1 MTPLHLAV
9 RFENSATVVNTLVQ
23 AGANV
28 DALNSNQQS
37 PLHLASSSNPAVVPI
52 LIGAGCKVDLLNKA
66 QRSPLYYAARFSKDR
81 SAIAALMAAGADPYL
96 GEGPLTDLDVSD
108 EMKDYIIKSLS
119 K

>member
-1 MTPLHLAV
+1 M
-9 RFENSATVVNTLVQ
+9 STLCE

-28 DALNSNQQS
+28 DALDSYQQS
-37 PLHLASSSNPAVVPI
+37 PLHYASSDNPAVVPV
-52 LIGAGCKVDLLNKA
+52 LIGAGCKVNLLNKA

-96 GEGPLTDLDVSD
+96 GDTPLTDLDVSD
-108 EMKDYIIKSLS
+108 EMKDYIMSLS

>member
-9 RFENSATVVNTLVQ
+9 YFKSSATVVSSLVQ
-23 AGANV
+23 AGSNV
-28 DALNSNQQS
+28 DALDSYHQS
-37 PLHLASSSNPAVVPI
+37 PLHFASKWNPAVVPI

-96 GEGPLTDLDVSD
+96 GDTPLTDLDVSD
-108 EMKDYIIKSLS
+108 EMKDYIMSLS